1 MNWRTEDRAELAV
14 DVAAAAMFAA
24 AVGFALWAVAPGV
37 GTATVAAAAA
47 FLAAQSGLR
56 RIAPGEVTFA
66 LPAFP
71 LATVEPNGAQGDAA
85 EELILEDELIE
96 VSPHAR
102 VVRLFGP
109 SQSHLHSNPMRP
121 APPDASQ
128 ALSEALA
135 ELRRSLH

>member
-1 MNWRTEDRAELAV
+1 MDWGTEDNRAEWAV
-14 DVAAAAMFAA
+14 DVAAAAIFAA
-24 AVGFALWAVAPGV
+24 AVGFALWAGAFSAGQ
-37 GTATVAAAAA
+37 AAACIAAA
-47 FLAAQSGLR
+47 FLIAGYGLR
-56 RIAPGEVTFA
+56 QVSAGTRTYA
-66 LPAFP
+66 LPDFP
-71 LATVEPNGAQGDAA
+71 LATFEPTQEAEAA
-85 EELILEDELIE
+85 EELILEDELAE

-109 SQSHLHSNPMRP
+109 SQSHLLSNPMRP